1 MHARTILATTLALTT
16 LALGAACGA
25 DDLEEPGGSDAPD
38 PAEDKGSLT
47 LSSQSFTEAA
57 IVANMYTLLL
67 EGAGYTVD
75 MKLVETRDIYMRQLP
90 DDVDVVPEYV
100 GGIADYLNAE
110 ANGAEAEPV
119 TTSDPAE
126 TLAAVEPLA
135 EEAGVTFLEPAEASD
150 QNAFF
155 VTQEYAEANSL
166 ATLSDLAALG
176 EPVVL
181 AAAPDCEGRPDCEGG
196 LSETYGID
204 ITEVLPLG
212 FASPQTYESV
222 LSGESQLG
230 LTSTTDGSLESQG
243 LQLLEDDQ
251 SIQPAQNLVPMVS
264 TSFLEENADVEDVLN
279 ELMATI
285 TTDDLIELN
294 GRVGNEREKP
304 EDVAQEYLEEEG
316 LL

>member
-1 MHARTILATTLALTT
+1 MHARRILATSLALST

-25 DDLEEPGGSDAPD
+25 DDLEDPGSE

-47 LSSQSFTEAA
+47 LNSQGFTEAE
-57 IVANMYTLLL
+57 IVSNMYKLLL
-67 EGAGYTVD
+67 ENAGYTVD

-110 ANGAEAEPV
+110 ANGAEAEPI

-126 TLAAVEPLA
+126 TLAAAEPLA
-135 EEAGVTFLEPAEASD
+135 EEAGVTFLEPAEATD

-155 VTQEYAEANSL
+155 VTQDYAEANSL
-166 ATLSDLAALG
+166 TTLSDLGALG

-196 LSETYGID
+196 LTGTYGID

-222 LSGESQLG
+222 ISGESQLG

-264 TSFLEENADVEDVLN
+264 TSFLEENGDVEDVLN
-279 ELMATI
+279 ELMGEL
-285 TTDDLIELN
+285 TTDDLTELN
-294 GRVGNEREKP
+294 GQVGNERAKP
-304 EDVAQEYLEEEG
+304 EDVAQEYLEERG

>member
-1 MHARTILATTLALTT
+1 MRTRRFAATTLALGT
-16 LALGAACGA
+16 LLIGAACA
-25 DDLEEPGGSDAPD
+25 DDEVADSGDDTGSGG
-38 PAEDKGSLT
+38 EDKGSLT
-47 LSSQSFTEAA
+47 LSGQNFTEAT
-57 IVANMYTLLL
+57 IVANMYKLLL
-67 EGAGYTVD
+67 EDSGYTVD
-75 MKLVETRDIYMRQLP
+75 MKLVGTRDIYMRQLP

-110 ANGAEAEPV
+110 ANGAEAESI

-126 TLAAVEPLA
+126 TLEALQPLA
-135 EEAGVTFLEPAEASD
+135 DDAGVTMLEPAEATD

-155 VTQEYAEANSL
+155 VTQAYADSNALE
-166 ATLSDLAALG
+166 TLSDLGTLG
-176 EPVVL
+176 EPITL
-181 AAAPDCEGRPDCEGG
+181 AAAEDCEGRPDCEGG
-196 LSETYGID
+196 LTQTYGID

-222 LSGESQLG
+222 ISGESQLG

-264 TSFLEENADVEDVLN
+264 TSFLEENGDVEDVLN
-279 ELMATI
+279 ELMGEI
-285 TTDDLIELN
+285 TTDDLIDLN
-294 GRVGNEREKP
+294 GQVGNERAKP
-304 EDVAQEYLEEEG
+304 EDVAQEYLEERG

>member
-25 DDLEEPGGSDAPD
+25 DDLEEPGGADAPD

-47 LSSQSFTEAA
+47 LQSQSFTEAA
-57 IVANMYTLLL
+57 IVANMYKLLL

-100 GGIADYLNAE
+100 GGVADYLNAE

>member
-1 MHARTILATTLALTT
+1 
-16 LALGAACGA
+16 
-25 DDLEEPGGSDAPD
+25 
-38 PAEDKGSLT
+38 
-47 LSSQSFTEAA
+47 
-57 IVANMYTLLL
+57 
-67 EGAGYTVD
+67 
-75 MKLVETRDIYMRQLP
+75 MKLVETRDVYMRELP

-110 ANGAEAEPV
+110 ANGANAEPI

-126 TLAAVEPLA
+126 TLAAAEPLA
-135 EEAGVTFLEPAEASD
+135 EEAGVTFLEPAEATD

-166 ATLSDLAALG
+166 ATLSDLGELG

-196 LSETYGID
+196 LTETYGID
-204 ITEVLPLG
+204 ITKVLPLG

-264 TSFLEENADVEDVLN
+264 TSFLEENGDVEDVLN
-279 ELMATI
+279 ELMGEL
-285 TTDDLIELN
+285 TTDDLTDLN
-294 GRVGNEREKP
+294 GQVGNERAKP
-304 EDVAQEYLEEEG
+304 EDVAQEYLEERG